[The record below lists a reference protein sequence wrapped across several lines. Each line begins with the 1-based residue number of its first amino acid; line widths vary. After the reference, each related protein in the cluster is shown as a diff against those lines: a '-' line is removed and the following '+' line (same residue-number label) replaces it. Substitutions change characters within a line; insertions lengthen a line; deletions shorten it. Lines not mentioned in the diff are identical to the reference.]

1 VTSLADAIDAVV
13 TEELAAGAAPG
24 AVVLV
29 AVDGRVVL
37 ERGWGHATDAIF
49 DLASLTK
56 GLATAPLLLQLVDAG
71 AIALEDRAGLEGGGK
86 ESVTI
91 VDLATH
97 TSGLTDEALYD
108 PATPLDSRTDD
119 PWGAVR
125 GSTLGAPPKSVYRY
139 QDANYIALGRI
150 VERLAGGPLD
160 RLFATRIAAP
170 LALRDTGFLPYRLPS
185 TSERLVPTD
194 MPLGVVHDPRARL
207 MGGVAGHAGLF
218 GTARDVWAI
227 AQAVLD
233 GGAPIVSP
241 SSALGMMTP
250 QSPPGLHPRTV
261 GFDTDPTGTGPRG
274 DRFSTD
280 GFGHTGFTGTSLWVD
295 RPTRTVVVIL
305 TSRIRPGKT
314 GDVRAL
320 RRRVA
325 STVAAHVLR

>member
-1 VTSLADAIDAVV
+1 VLDAIDAIVR
-13 TEELAAGAAPG
+13 EEIAAGACPG

-29 AVDGRVVL
+29 AVDGRIVV
-37 ERGWGHATDAIF
+37 ERGWEHEPDAIF

-56 GLATAPLLLQLVDAG
+56 GLATAPLLMQLVDAG
-71 AIALEDRAGLEGGGK
+71 RVALADRAGLTGGGK
-86 ESVTI
+86 EAVTL

-108 PATPLDSRTDD
+108 PATPLESRTDD
-119 PWGAVR
+119 PWAAVQ
-125 GSTLGAPPKSVYRY
+125 SATLSAPPRTVYRY

-150 VERLAGGPLD
+150 VERVAGQPLD
-160 RLFATRIAAP
+160 RLFRERVAAP
-170 LALRDTGFLPYRLPS
+170 LGLRDAGFLPSERPS
-185 TSERLVPTD
+185 LAPRLVPTD
-194 MPLGVVHDPRARL
+194 APLGVVHDPRARL

-218 GTARDVWAI
+218 GTARDVFAI
-227 AQAVLD
+227 AQALLD
-233 GGAPIVSP
+233 GGAPLVTAA
-241 SSALGMMTP
+241 SAARITTP

-261 GFDTDPTGTGPRG
+261 GFDTDPAGTGPRG

-295 RPTRTVVVIL
+295 RPTRAVVVIL
-305 TSRIRPGKT
+305 TSRLRPGRT

-325 STVAAHVLR
+325 AAVAAAISR